1 MIVIPPEVV
10 KEWIINMKQPMRL
23 IPIFFEDDGCVID
36 LSRFPHKCPLCNN
49 PAYLGAN
56 VVECSNTSCRH
67 GTKVI

>member
-10 KEWIINMKQPMRL
+10 QEFIKSMGQPVRK
-23 IPIFFEDDGCVID
+23 PIVFENDGCIID

-49 PAYLGAN
+49 PAYFGAN
-56 VVECSNTSCRH
+56 VVECSNTSCKH